1 MSDNRRDQILAC
13 IEREF
18 IGPDPVEEEGCLQ
31 ENGEEIL
38 SGDPP
43 RVRYMA
49 GILFPK
55 EAKAENADLRTGE
68 VQENELEPEED
79 IEDTED
85 NSRKFR
91 FSEPDQAEE
100 LINCSNAYKQSAMSI
115 TCALRPGSRII
126 PHVRAAAYSSVKYV
140 DSGTG
145 KESMR
150 YLRTPIVWDNDKNY
164 VALPTKG
171 NPIVNIRVAETE
183 LQFDITWRYHRDGCD
198 IITFTLENLNDGENK
213 NVHDGCCFFQVG
225 FSVTTDG
232 TFSPLPES
240 GRINAQDLDYLSNQL
255 LYRNVHNYAIGHG
268 CAADWDEKES
278 EVKEI
283 KTAIFPTWEVKP
295 IVPAAIDGVT
305 LSMVTFGPYGSVEET
320 MMVLN
325 RLCDNYEIWIDE
337 LDKRKTTLESRL
349 VKTAE
354 RHIAN
359 CKTCLARM
367 RSGVEL
373 LKTNRHVQIAFQY
386 MNLAMLQQQLHYNL
400 PLQQWEEDENE
411 KLKLNTNLRGLPD
424 PTQPETWWGNKE
436 RYGKWRPFQLAFIL
450 MNLRSMADRTCDER
464 EIIDLIWFPT
474 GGGKTE
480 AYLGLS
486 AYTIFIRRLMNVD
499 DDGTAILMRYTLRLL
514 TAQQYE
520 RASAMI
526 CACELIRREHED
538 MFGKARISIGL
549 WVGGDTTPN
558 HMNGSKG
565 AVEAFDKLKAG
576 KSESNPFVMLKCPWC
591 GAQMGPVRCGRTVQ
605 IQGYKK
611 VIGPNRSKL
620 IRYVCSNTSMKCEFS
635 SESYP
640 LPLHIVDDE
649 IYKVK
654 PTLLLGTV
662 DKFAM
667 LPFRPEAQKLFGID
681 NGTRVTAPDLIIQDE
696 LHLISGPLGSMVGH
710 YEMMIDV
717 LSTTK
722 EQDRIVRPKIIASTA
737 TISRAKEQCRALYNC
752 GDKVF
757 QFPPSGLD
765 YSDSFFAVENKDANG
780 RKYVGIFAEGSS
792 SDTTTAIRLFS
803 SLLYAAKD
811 MKVENEEQRDAYWTN
826 MGYFN
831 SLRELGQAQTWIH
844 ADIEQYLDT
853 MYKRRHIEKKMP
865 SEEYRRY
872 RRYIYRDE
880 ELTSRIPSDKVTAS
894 LANLSIRYE
903 GPMNKEQRKEPA
915 IDICLATNMISVGL
929 DVSRLG
935 LMTVSGQPKTTSEY
949 IQATSRVGRDG
960 TNAPGLVFVLY
971 RPGRPRDRSHYEHF
985 REYHSRLYCSVEP
998 TSVTPFSSPVRERAL
1013 HAVMVGMMRLLQDD
1027 SYNSNPPTYPKKEIL
1042 SQIETLIRN
1051 RVMAIDPEELDAT
1064 DKAMQSFMSKWTAWN
1079 PQLWEPKINS
1089 DFSYAEDLPLLCQWG
1104 RPRHARWGLRSE
1116 PTPTSMRNVDASC
1129 EAWVLENGY
1138 FAKED
1143 E

>member
-1 MSDNRRDQILAC
+1 MSDTRRDQILAC

-38 SGDPP
+38 TGDPP

-55 EAKAENADLRTGE
+55 EAKAENTDLRAE
-68 VQENELEPEED
+68 DVQAEEPEQEEGV
-79 IEDTED
+79 EDTED
-85 NSRKFR
+85 NARKFI
-91 FSEPDQAEE
+91 SAEPDQAEE
-100 LINCSNAYKQSAMSI
+100 LINCSNAYKQSALSI
-115 TCALRPGSRII
+115 TCAMRPGSRII
-126 PHVRAAAYSSVKYV
+126 PHVKAATYKTVKHV
-140 DSGTG
+140 DPENGR
-145 KESMR
+145 ESMR
-150 YLRTPIVWDNDKNY
+150 YLRSPILWENGGDY
-164 VALPTKG
+164 ISMPTKE
-171 NPIVNIRVAETE
+171 NPIVNIRVGDTQ
-183 LQFDITWRYHRDGCD
+183 LQFDVTWRYHRDGCD
-198 IITFTLENLNDGENK
+198 IFTFTLENLNDGGNK
-213 NVHDGCCFFQVG
+213 SIHDGSCFFQVG
-225 FSVTTDG
+225 FSITADSV
-232 TFSPLPES
+232 FSPLPES
-240 GRINAQDLDYLSNQL
+240 GRVNVHDQDYQSNQL

-268 CAADWDEKES
+268 CAADWDETEVG
-278 EVKEI
+278 VKEI
-283 KTAIFPTWEVKP
+283 RTAIFPTWEVKP
-295 IVPAAIDGVT
+295 IVPAAIGGVA
-305 LSMVTFGPYGSVEET
+305 LSMATFGPYGSMEET
-320 MMVLN
+320 LAVLSQ
-325 RLCDNYEIWIDE
+325 LCDNYAVWISSLE
-337 LDKRKTTLESRL
+337 ERKATLETGML
-349 VKTAE
+349 ETAE
-354 RHIAN
+354 RHISN
-359 CKTCLARM
+359 CNTCLARM

-373 LKTNRHVQIAFQY
+373 LKTDRRVQTAFRY

-400 PLQQWEEDENE
+400 PLQQWVEDENE
-411 KLKLNTNLRGLPD
+411 RLVLDSKLEQLPD
-424 PTQPETWWGNKE
+424 PIRPETWWGNKE

-464 EIIDLIWFPT
+464 EIVDLIWFPT

-486 AYTIFIRRLMNVD
+486 AYTIFIRRLMNAN

-558 HMNGSKG
+558 HMKDAVNAYDQLKG
-565 AVEAFDKLKAG
+565 G
-576 KSESNPFVMLKCPWC
+576 KSTVNPFVMLKCPWC
-591 GAQMGPVRCGRTVQ
+591 GAQMGPVRCGKTIQ

-611 VIGPNRSKL
+611 LIGPNRSKL
-620 IRYVCSNTSMKCEFS
+620 IRYVCSNTKVNCDFS
-635 SESYP
+635 TDSYP

-667 LPFRPEAQKLFGID
+667 LPFRPEAQKLFGIN
-681 NGTRVTAPDLIIQDE
+681 NGVRVTAPDLIIQDE

-710 YEMMIDV
+710 YEMMIDA
-717 LSTTK
+717 LSTVK
-722 EQDRIVRPKIIASTA
+722 ENGRVIRPKIIASTA

-752 GDKVF
+752 GDRVF

-765 YSDSFFAVENKDANG
+765 YSDSFFAVEDKSANG
-780 RKYVGIFAEGSS
+780 RRYVGIFAGGSS

-811 MKVENEEQRDAYWTN
+811 MKVEQEEQRDAYWTN

-853 MYKRRHIEKKMP
+853 MYKRRHIEKKLSP
-865 SEEYRRY
+865 EEYRRY

-903 GPMNKEQRKEPA
+903 GPQEKDSPKEPA

-998 TSVTPFSSPVRERAL
+998 TSVTPFSSPVRDRAL
-1013 HAVMVGMMRLLQDD
+1013 HAVMVGMLRLLQDD
-1027 SYNSNPPTYPKKEIL
+1027 DYNSNPPRYPREELL

-1051 RVMAIDPEELDAT
+1051 RVRAIDPEELDAT
-1064 DKAMQSFMSKWTAWN
+1064 EKAMQNFMHSWSVWN

-1089 DFSYAEDLPLLCQWG
+1089 DYSYAEDLPLLCQWG
-1104 RPRHARWGLRSE
+1104 RPKHARWGTRSK
-1116 PTPTSMRNVDASC
+1116 PTPTSMRNVDSSC